1 MPAAAD
7 LFPIPDK
14 ATTGRGVVPLKPV
27 SGPAVWYADELIHRP
42 EEWRF
47 QLSEE
52 HIAELEAAVDA
63 AIESGQILEGLSL
76 DNVSLPTLGPILT
89 GFRVE
94 AVHGRG
100 FQLIS
105 GLPVGRWSR
114 EQTVA
119 AYWIIGLHWGK
130 AVSNNHKGH
139 LVGHIKDI
147 GHDPASPSTRLYATS
162 VAQPFHND
170 AADLVALLCLNE
182 ARQGGE
188 SQWASSWAVHN
199 EFLKLRP
206 DLGPVMTENWY
217 FDRKGEVPAGKQP
230 FFAIPAFNYFLGNLT
245 VNWSSN
251 YYLLSQRHEAVPRL
265 TPAHLEAIKLFD
277 ELAASPRHSIRYQL
291 QPGDIQ
297 LLSNHTV
304 LHARSAFVDDAE
316 DPNLRRHLLRLWLA
330 PPDEFPLPEAY
341 ADILGGSVEVG
352 KRGGIVVSGTR
363 LNIPLE
369 AE

>member
-1 MPAAAD
+1 M
-7 LFPIPDK
+7 
-14 ATTGRGVVPLKPV
+14 PLKPV

-63 AIESGQILEGLSL
+63 AIESGQILEVGWAPERGQGRGAATCAAPGRTNHLRDALVVLQGLSL

-147 GHDPASPSTRLYATS
+147 GHDPASPSTRLCKRS
-162 VAQPFHND
+162 HVV
-170 AADLVALLCLNE
+170 DLSGM
-182 ARQGGE
+182 QGRLP
-188 SQWASSWAVHN
+188 S
-199 EFLKLRP
+199 
-206 DLGPVMTENWY
+206 GPILFVT
-217 FDRKGEVPAGKQP
+217 Q
-230 FFAIPAFNYFLGNLT
+230 
-245 VNWSSN
+245 
-251 YYLLSQRHEAVPRL
+251 L
-265 TPAHLEAIKLFD
+265 TPTC
-277 ELAASPRHSIRYQL
+277 S
-291 QPGDIQ
+291 
-297 LLSNHTV
+297 
-304 LHARSAFVDDAE
+304 
-316 DPNLRRHLLRLWLA
+316 
-330 PPDEFPLPEAY
+330 
-341 ADILGGSVEVG
+341 
-352 KRGGIVVSGTR
+352 
-363 LNIPLE
+363 
-369 AE
+369 

>member
-1 MPAAAD
+1 
-7 LFPIPDK
+7 
-14 ATTGRGVVPLKPV
+14 
-27 SGPAVWYADELIHRP
+27 
-42 EEWRF
+42 
-47 QLSEE
+47 
-52 HIAELEAAVDA
+52 
-63 AIESGQILEGLSL
+63 
-76 DNVSLPTLGPILT
+76 
-89 GFRVE
+89 
-94 AVHGRG
+94 
-100 FQLIS
+100 
-105 GLPVGRWSR
+105 
-114 EQTVA
+114 
-119 AYWIIGLHWGK
+119 
-130 AVSNNHKGH
+130 
-139 LVGHIKDI
+139 
-147 GHDPASPSTRLYATS
+147 
-162 VAQPFHND
+162 
-170 AADLVALLCLNE
+170 
-182 ARQGGE
+182 
-188 SQWASSWAVHN
+188 
-199 EFLKLRP
+199 
-206 DLGPVMTENWY
+206 MTEDWY

-230 FFAIPAFNYFLGNLT
+230 FFAIPAFNYFQGNLT

-265 TPAHLEAIKLFD
+265 TPAHLEAIRLFD

-330 PPDEFPLPEAY
+330 PPDELPLPEAY